1 MADKNLNMLIALKK
15 ISEVAV
21 DLPDE
26 GTAFAL
32 AQRIADR
39 TRRSVTVRD
48 EDRCLLATFHPSSID
63 SH

>member
-1 MADKNLNMLIALKK
+1 MTDKTLNMLIGLKK

-26 GTAFAL
+26 ATAFAL

-39 TRRSVTVRD
+39 IRRSVTICD
-48 EDRCLLATFHPSSID
+48 EDRRPLATFHPSSID